1 MKKSEFKLN
10 FLKHNVTFPRI
21 SKSNQHITDMK
32 NLKMNVQMTENEL
45 LAMLDAWTRG
55 TTTASVSYEST
66 PKINKYGKET
76 YGSLTKVAKI
86 GCIIGYDY
94 ENSVN
99 NQREREEMLR
109 DFMSAS
115 LWGGNGERV
124 TPATSRHKV
133 SGKRYLTYKWQ
144 QTHEQSYFDAD
155 GNVVSS
161 EDAKLCFYAK
171 KPNASQ
177 GVDKV
182 VNHREMA
189 LATIK
194 EIGMDNKV
202 IEITR

>member
-1 MKKSEFKLN
+1 
-10 FLKHNVTFPRI
+10 
-21 SKSNQHITDMK
+21 
-32 NLKMNVQMTENEL
+32 MNVQMTENEL
-45 LAMLDAWTRG
+45 LAMLDAWNRG

-76 YGSLTKVAKI
+76 YGSITKVAKI

-99 NQREREEMLR
+99 NQREREDLLK
-109 DFMSAS
+109 DFMSQE
-115 LWGGNGERV
+115 LWRGKGERV
-124 TPATSRHKV
+124 TPATSRHKE

-155 GNVVSS
+155 GNVISK
-161 EDAKLCFYAK
+161 EELKKCFYAK
-171 KPNASQ
+171 KPSTSQ
-177 GVDKV
+177 GVDKP

-189 LATIK
+189 LATIQ

-202 IEITR
+202 IEISH

>member
-1 MKKSEFKLN
+1 MKKSKFKYN
-10 FLKHNVTFPRI
+10 FLKPYNPFLRI
-21 SKSNQHITDMK
+21 RESNQHIHDMK
-32 NLKMNVQMTENEL
+32 EIKMNVQMTENEL
-45 LAMLDAWTRG
+45 LAMLDAWNRG

-66 PKINKYGKET
+66 PKINKYGKDT
-76 YGSLTKVAKI
+76 FGSITKVAKI

-115 LWGGNGERV
+115 LWNGKGERV

-133 SGKRYLTYKWQ
+133 TGKRYMTYKWQ
-144 QTHEQSYFDAD
+144 QTHEQTYFDAD

-161 EDAKLCFYAK
+161 ADAKLCFYAK
-171 KPNASQ
+171 KPTTSQ
-177 GVDKV
+177 GVERV
-182 VNHREMA
+182 INHREMA